1 MLKNALLC
9 LESGRTFS
17 GFCPENQFETTYGE
31 VVFSTGMTGY
41 VESLTDPSYAGQILC
56 FTYPLIGNYGV
67 PNKALWE
74 SEKIHAK
81 GVIVSSPTIKA
92 SHRESEKDFLS
103 WLHKQNVPV
112 IWGIDTRALTKVL
125 REKGSSLGA
134 IGLKKVSFVEKPF
147 DQKNLIASVSTK
159 KPYDVGKGKKTL
171 IAVDCGMKKN
181 ILRSLVKMGFHVR
194 VVPFD
199 YDYTKEPYD
208 GLFLSNGP
216 GNPEDAEKTLSIL
229 RKALL
234 LDKPIFG
241 ICLGSQLLAIASGAK
256 TYKLPF
262 GHRSQNQPCLDI
274 EKNRCILTSQNH
286 GFAIDEATLSSDW
299 TVSFTNVNDGSVEG
313 ISHREKPFF
322 AVQFHPESCPGP
334 NDARYLFER
343 FYEIL

>member
-1 MLKNALLC
+1 M
-9 LESGRTFS
+9 
-17 GFCPENQFETTYGE
+17 
-31 VVFSTGMTGY
+31 
-41 VESLTDPSYAGQILC
+41 
-56 FTYPLIGNYGV
+56 
-67 PNKALWE
+67 
-74 SEKIHAK
+74 
-81 GVIVSSPTIKA
+81 IVSSPSIKS
-92 SHRESEKDFLS
+92 SHREAEKDFLP
-103 WLHKQNVPV
+103 WLHEQNVPI
-112 IWGIDTRALTKVL
+112 IWGVDTRALTKVL

-134 IGLKKVSFVEKPF
+134 IGLKKVSFWGKQF
-147 DQKNLIASVSTK
+147 DQKNLISSVSTK
-159 KPYDVGKGKKTL
+159 KPYDVGEGEKTL
-171 IAVDCGMKKN
+171 IAVDCGIKKN

-199 YDYTKEPYD
+199 YDYTKEPYH

-262 GHRSQNQPCLDI
+262 GHRSQNQPCLDV

-286 GFAIDEATLSSDW
+286 GFAIDPSTLSSDW
-299 TVSFTNVNDGSVEG
+299 KVSFTNVNDGSVEG
-313 ISHREKPFF
+313 ISHKKKPFF

-343 FYEIL
+343 FHEML